1 METKLVKEYRADI
14 MECAHSG
21 HICIV
26 NEEGKV
32 EAYAGDP
39 EYVTFTRSSAK
50 PLQAIPAIR
59 AHMAS
64 HYHLTDQEIAIMTAS
79 HRGQLEHQET
89 LINLMNKTG
98 IAEQRLVCAPS
109 YPLNEEARDALILS
123 RSDKRKLHHNCS
135 GKHLGLLAYCQMQGY
150 SLEGYENPDHPV
162 QQEVLNTVAYMSG
175 LSKEKIILG
184 TDGCGLPVFALP
196 MHALAT
202 AYMKLACPDLIEDKA
217 TRLAVETITKAM
229 NAHPFMVAGTGKV
242 DTLLLQDENIVA
254 KGGFKGVYCF
264 GLKKERLGIT
274 FKILDGSEEEWG
286 LVTESILAQIGYQN
300 KATMERLREAYT
312 KDLYNDGGQKVGRV
326 ETVFTLKNDY

>member
-1 METKLVKEYRADI
+1 METMLVKEYRADV

-32 EAYAGDP
+32 YAYAGDP
-39 EYVTFTRSSAK
+39 YYVTFTRSSAK

-59 AHMAS
+59 AQLAN

-79 HRGQLEHQET
+79 HRGEQEHQET

-98 IAEQRLVCAPS
+98 IGESRLVCASS
-109 YPLNEEARDALILS
+109 YPLDDEARDSLIRN

-135 GKHLGLLAYCQMQGY
+135 GKHLGLLAYSQMQGY
-150 SLEGYENPDHPV
+150 SLDGYENPSHPV

-175 LSKEKIILG
+175 ISTDEIILG

-196 MHALAT
+196 MQALAT
-202 AYMKLACPDLIEDKA
+202 AYMKLACPDRIEDEA
-217 TRLAVETITKAM
+217 TRRAVETITKAM
-229 NAHPFMVAGTGKV
+229 NAHPFMVAGSGKL
-242 DTLLLQDENIVA
+242 DTLLLQDGNIVA

-264 GLKKERLGIT
+264 GLKNERLGVT

-286 LVTESILAQIGYQN
+286 YVAESILDQIGYKN
-300 KATMERLREAYT
+300 KATIERLREAYT
-312 KDLYNDGGQKVGRV
+312 KDLYNDGGQKVGRA
-326 ETVFTLKNDY
+326 ETVFTLRHD